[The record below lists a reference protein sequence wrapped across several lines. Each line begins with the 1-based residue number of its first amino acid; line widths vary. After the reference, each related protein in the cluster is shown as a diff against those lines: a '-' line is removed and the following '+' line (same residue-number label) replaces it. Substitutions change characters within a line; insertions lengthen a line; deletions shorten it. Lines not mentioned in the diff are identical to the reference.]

1 MATLTN
7 FEDLVIWKDS
17 RELCKEINK
26 CVKQD
31 NFRKDFA
38 LVDQINRSS
47 GSVMDNIAE
56 GYGRSGNKEFIQ
68 FLSIAKGSCN
78 EVKSQVYRAADRNY
92 LATDQAAELLS
103 KTNTLINQIG
113 GLMHYLKN
121 CEYKGS
127 KFKP

>member
-1 MATLTN
+1 
-7 FEDLVIWKDS
+7 
-17 RELCKEINK
+17 
-26 CVKQD
+26 
-31 NFRKDFA
+31 
-38 LVDQINRSS
+38 
-47 GSVMDNIAE
+47 MDNIAE